1 MSFRDVIKK
10 SVLEGF
16 GYADFPAYKIGVM
29 LAITFLIALYIFF
42 VYRMVTKRT
51 FYNRDFGVAMAVIS
65 LVTAGIV
72 MAMQSSLVISL
83 GMVGALSIVRFR
95 TAIKEPMDLLFLF
108 WSISIGII
116 CGAGLYELAI
126 LVSLAV
132 TVGLFFFQALPVT
145 SSSCLL
151 VLRLDEKSD
160 EEALMDLIRSFC
172 PKAKLDSKNVQRG
185 VRNLIV
191 EVRTDKG
198 SQLVDAVSAQEGVI
212 SVSLMQHSGEVK
224 S

>member
-1 MSFRDVIKK
+1 MRFRDVIKK

-16 GYADFPAYKIGVM
+16 DYADFPTYKIGVM

-72 MAMQSSLVISL
+72 LAMQSSLVISL

-132 TVGLFFFQALPVT
+132 TVGLFFFQALPAF
-145 SSSCLL
+145 SSPCLL
-151 VLRLDEKSD
+151 VLRLGEKSD
-160 EEALMDLIRSFC
+160 EEALMDLIHSFC
-172 PKAKLDSKNVQRG
+172 PKAKLDSKSVQRG

-198 SQLVDAVSAQEGVI
+198 SQLVDAISAREGVI